1 MVSADSIVRF
11 LISRQALTNR
21 LGANFWQSLMTYGVN
36 NLAIP
41 NEPIGIN

>member
-11 LISRQALTNR
+11 LISRQSLMTDG
-21 LGANFWQSLMTYGVN
+21 GANFWQSLMTYGVN

>member
-11 LISRQALTNR
+11 LISR
-21 LGANFWQSLMTYGVN
+21 QSLMTYGVN

-41 NEPIGIN
+41 NEPIGMN

>member
-11 LISRQALTNR
+11 SISRQALTTDWGK
-21 LGANFWQSLMTYGVN
+21 LP
-36 NLAIP
+36 AIP